1 MTIGE
6 INQKITAITNVDET
20 VYSSALRLI
29 DINIW
34 LHRVQSMIFNSMDE
48 VDFDDKNYT
57 DYPEVITSLV
67 AGQRDYTIPVSE
79 KVVSFKRVDISY
91 DGQNWYRATPLDSG
105 EIQQGLGP
113 ASATAQQTKTDT
125 YFNRTAP
132 RYDCAYNSVF
142 IYPAPTAADV
152 ANGAK
157 IRIEWQRELKEFTA
171 TDLSNGTAVP
181 GFDTEFHAI
190 LAYGPAYEFLLGTG
204 QNVDTTYVAKSL
216 QELEQRLIQTYGKKQ
231 LDRAMSVVAGYNSYR

>member
-1 MTIGE
+1 MNIGE

-34 LHRVQSMIFNSMDE
+34 LHKVQSMIFTSMDE

-57 DYPEVITSLV
+57 DYPELTTVLV
-67 AGQRDYTIPVSE
+67 DSQRDYTIPDSE
-79 KVVSFKRVDISY
+79 KVISIKRVDISY
-91 DGQNWYRATPLDSG
+91 NGVDYYRANPIDTG
-105 EIQQGLGP
+105 EMYQGLGP
-113 ASATAQQTKTDT
+113 ATDATQQSKTDQL
-125 YFNRTAP
+125 FPKTAP

-142 IYPAPTAADV
+142 IYPRPDASDV
-152 ANGAK
+152 ANGGK
-157 IRIEWQRELKEFTA
+157 IFIEWNRELQEFTSA
-171 TDLSNGTAVP
+171 ELTAGTKVP

-216 QELEQRLIQTYGKKQ
+216 QDLEARLIATYGKKQ
-231 LDRAMSVVAGYNSYR
+231 IDRSMSAVPLNVNYK

>member
-6 INQKITAITNVDET
+6 INQKITAITNVDEAT
-20 VYSSALRLI
+20 YSSALRLI

-34 LHRVQSMIFNSMDE
+34 LHRIQSMIFTSMDE
-48 VDFDDKNYT
+48 VDFDDKNYG
-57 DYPEVITSLV
+57 DYPELTTPLI
-67 AGQRDYTIPVSE
+67 AGQRDYTIPNSE

-91 DGQNWYRATPLDSG
+91 DGQNYYRAIPIDTG

-113 ASATAQQTKTDT
+113 TSATAQQTKTDT
-125 YFNRTAP
+125 LFARTAP

-142 IYPAPTAADV
+142 IYPAPTASDV
-152 ANGAK
+152 ANGGK
-157 IRIEWQRELKEFTA
+157 IFIEWNRELKEFTSS
-171 TDLSNGTAVP
+171 DLANGTAVP

-216 QELEQRLIQTYGKKQ
+216 QELEARLIATYGKKQ
-231 LDRAMSVVAGYNSYR
+231 IDRNMSAVPQYVNYK